1 MKVSLLTSCQT
12 YKCPCYG
19 DTLTLLYKN
28 SDYTL
33 FFLNSFLCPVLY
45 SLFFLIT
52 MNHVCII
59 LINNIIIITILI
71 RFITNKRILFFGLRW
86 HHHHCHL
93 YNVVVVI
100 LFFPKKR
107 VKKVHLSRYCLV
119 LMIKLILLPSLSVS
133 MENSSVL
140 FIFFLNFFLCSLLYF
155 INLLLINVYDVFFP
169 CFLFLFS
176 SFRICAANILVNIF
190 YDKKRSF
197 T

>member
-1 MKVSLLTSCQT
+1 MSLLWWHTHTVIQ
-12 YKCPCYG
+12 KFR
-19 DTLTLLYKN
+19 LHII
-28 SDYTL
+28 
-33 FFLNSFLCPVLY
+33 FFFNSFLCPVLY

-59 LINNIIIITILI
+59 LINNIIITNLI

-100 LFFPKKR
+100 LFFPKKKR
-107 VKKVHLSRYCLV
+107 VKKVHLYRYCLV

-169 CFLFLFS
+169 SFLFLFS
-176 SFRICAANILVNIF
+176 SFHICAANILVNIF